1 MKTSQEKIDRAIKL
15 RTEQRLSLGEIKAI
29 TGISRSVLHRNLRN
43 YPLSKEESKQRW
55 KKQVVNKFQKTTDLS
70 GKRFGRLLVLN
81 RFYGD
86 KKYKESQWCC
96 LCDCGKNHIAVKSV
110 LKNGNTKSC
119 GCLAQEC
126 RINLN
131 CKNPDDVNFN
141 YIFCSYR
148 KSAQKRKLDFYL
160 SKDLFLKLIKGDC
173 YYCDS
178 KPYSKIMHHKNNKVI
193 GRTEP
198 YFYNGIDRVNND
210 IGYIESNCVSCCK
223 FCNYAK
229 RAYSVNEFQ
238 QWIQSVKRVAVE
250 NFILKERDENVENV
264 SKCNSKSET
273 NNSNPTNSGS

>member
-119 GCLAQEC
+119 GCLRFKQTVELVNFKKIFIYYKCGAKKRNLQFELSFLDC
-126 RINLN
+126 INLFKSN
-131 CKNPDDVNFN
+131 CCYCGIEPFN
-141 YIFCSYR
+141 EYKKHSDIFNQRIEKC
-148 KSAQKRKLDFYL
+148 L
-160 SKDLFLKLIKGDC
+160 
-173 YYCDS
+173 
-178 KPYSKIMHHKNNKVI
+178 
-193 GRTEP
+193 
-198 YFYNGIDRVNND
+198 YNGIDRQDNSK
-210 IGYIESNCVSCCK
+210 GYTKDNCVACCK
-223 FCNYAK
+223 FCNFAK
-229 RAYSVNEFQ
+229 GTHSLDEFLW
-238 QWIQSVKRVAVE
+238 WI
-250 NFILKERDENVENV
+250 KEIKKV
-264 SKCNSKSET
+264 
-273 NNSNPTNSGS
+273 